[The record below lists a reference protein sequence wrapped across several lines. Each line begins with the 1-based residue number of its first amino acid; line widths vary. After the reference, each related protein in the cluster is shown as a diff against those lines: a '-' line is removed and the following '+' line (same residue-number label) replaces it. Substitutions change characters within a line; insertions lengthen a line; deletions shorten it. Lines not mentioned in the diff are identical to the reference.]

1 LALNNSDKLVIS
13 LMPHTFTMK
22 QAESMTALS
31 IVHLELVTDDIW
43 ICAGQ
48 VEQNRFK
55 FIYILVIQNLF
66 VAVCT

>member
-1 LALNNSDKLVIS
+1 
-13 LMPHTFTMK
+13 MK

-66 VAVCT
+66 VAVCTWSIR